1 MSRFFPR
8 IGAIVITAGF
18 ITAAL
23 AAQTASK
30 TASQIAPLST
40 PMELTHDKPFVT
52 VMVNGKG
59 PFRFVI
65 DTGTGAEAFVTGELA
80 DQLGLPV
87 TGYVHLSDAS
97 KQGGQRVPLVTIQS
111 LEVAG
116 VVFRDVKAARH
127 ALSDADGNCDGL
139 LGFELFRDYLL
150 TLDYPNRRMTLSSGS
165 LEPDGERSVLPF
177 RMPDGIPI
185 IPLRIG
191 SVQIDAQIDS
201 GGTGLSLPEKI
212 ASRLDFDNAPS
223 LFGIGQSLS
232 SRFELKAARL
242 TSDLRL
248 GNYTFLRPFVEINPA
263 FPLANFGSS
272 AMQNFTFTFDQ
283 KDALVR
289 FESSQQIQHLSPT
302 PTPVRMELAPTYKPV
317 DTSLV
322 PVG

>member
-1 MSRFFPR
+1 MSTFFPR
-8 IGAIVITAGF
+8 IWAIVTTASF
-18 ITAAL
+18 IAAAL
-23 AAQTASK
+23 AAQTSPQV
-30 TASQIAPLST
+30 TPFST
-40 PMELTHDKPFVT
+40 PMELTHDKPFVMVT
-52 VMVNGKG
+52 VNGKG

-87 TGYVHLSDAS
+87 TGYAHLSDAS

-111 LEVAG
+111 LSLAG

-150 TLDYPNRRMTLSSGS
+150 TLDYPNRRMMLSSGS
-165 LEPDGERSVLPF
+165 LEPDGEHSVLPF

-185 IPLRIG
+185 IPMRIG
-191 SVQIDAQIDS
+191 ALQIDAQIDS
-201 GGTGLSLPEKI
+201 GGTGLSLPEEI
-212 ASRLDFDNAPS
+212 ASRLKFDNAPS
-223 LFGIGQSLS
+223 LFGIAQSLS

-242 TSDLRL
+242 ISDVHV
-248 GNYTFLRPFVEINPA
+248 GNYTFMRPFVEINPA

-289 FESSQQIQHLSPT
+289 FQSSQQIQHLSST
-302 PTPVRMELAPTYKPV
+302 PTPLRMEMAPTYKPV

-322 PVG
+322 PIG

>member
-1 MSRFFPR
+1 MSTFFPR
-8 IGAIVITAGF
+8 ICAIVITAGF
-18 ITAAL
+18 IAAVMV
-23 AAQTASK
+23 AQTASK
-30 TASQIAPLST
+30 AASQIAPLSA
-40 PMELTHDKPFVT
+40 PMELTHDKPFVM

-65 DTGTGAEAFVTGELA
+65 DTGTGAEAFVTDALA
-80 DQLGLPV
+80 DQLGLSV

-97 KQGGQRVPLVTIQS
+97 KQGGQRVPLVTIQD

-116 VVFRDVKAARH
+116 VVFRDVKATRH
-127 ALSDADGNCDGL
+127 ALSDADVTCDGL
-139 LGFELFRDYLL
+139 LGFKLFRDYLL
-150 TLDYPNRRMTLSSGS
+150 TLDYRARRMTLSSGS
-165 LEPDGERSVLPF
+165 LEPDGEQSVLPF

-185 IPLRIG
+185 IPLHVG
-191 SVQIDAQIDS
+191 TLQIDAQIDS
-201 GGTGLSLPEKI
+201 GGTGLSLPEEV
-212 ASRLDFDNAPS
+212 ASRLNFENAPS
-223 LFGIGQSLS
+223 LFGIAQSFS

-242 TSDLRL
+242 TSDVQL
-248 GNYTFLRPFVEINPA
+248 GNYIFTRPFIEINPA

-289 FESSQQIQHLSPT
+289 FESSQQILQLAPT
-302 PTPVRMELAPTYKPV
+302 PTPMRMEKAPTYKPV